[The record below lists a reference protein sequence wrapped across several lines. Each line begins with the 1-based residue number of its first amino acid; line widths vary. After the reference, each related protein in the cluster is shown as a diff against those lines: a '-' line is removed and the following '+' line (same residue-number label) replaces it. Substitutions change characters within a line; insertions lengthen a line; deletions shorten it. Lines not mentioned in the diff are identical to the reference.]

1 MTTFKTTKL
10 LAVTLGASLALTACS
25 KSEQKTETTEPA
37 KTETT
42 AAAGGIELL
51 NVSYDVS
58 RDFYKDYNEIFKK
71 HYLAQHPD
79 AKIEIKQSHGGS
91 SKQAL
96 SVKNGLQA
104 DVVTMNQGSD
114 IELLADAKLVDANC
128 VKNSRITP
136 FHLPAPSYFW
146 CVKATQK
153 ASKTGVI

>member
-25 KSEQKTETTEPA
+25 QSEQKTETTEPV

-71 HYLAQHPD
+71 H
-79 AKIEIKQSHGGS
+79 
-91 SKQAL
+91 
-96 SVKNGLQA
+96 
-104 DVVTMNQGSD
+104 
-114 IELLADAKLVDANC
+114 
-128 VKNSRITP
+128 
-136 FHLPAPSYFW
+136 
-146 CVKATQK
+146 
-153 ASKTGVI
+153 